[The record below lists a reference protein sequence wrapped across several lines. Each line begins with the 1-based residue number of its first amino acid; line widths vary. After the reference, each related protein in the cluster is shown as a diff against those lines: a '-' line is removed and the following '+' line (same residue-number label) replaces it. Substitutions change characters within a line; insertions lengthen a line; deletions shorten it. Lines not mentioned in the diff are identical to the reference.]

1 MAHILIVEDNPVV
14 RMLLEAHLEA
24 AAHTVM
30 SAANGDEALQLV
42 AAVKPDLVISDLD
55 MPNLD
60 GFGLLKALRA
70 DPAVADLPVIFLTGH
85 DDLATFRRSA
95 MSGANDFVNK
105 PINRDVLLRAIGNC
119 LVKR

>member
-24 AAHTVM
+24 ASHTVM
-30 SAANGDEALQLV
+30 AAANGDEALQLA

-55 MPNLD
+55 MPGLD

-70 DPAVADLPVIFLTGH
+70 DSALADLPVIFLTGH
-85 DDLATFRRSA
+85 DDPDTFRKSA
-95 MSGANDFVNK
+95 VSGVNDFVNK

-119 LVKR
+119 LAHP